1 MIQISS
7 TAYVRENHLGWTDS
21 VEWTRISYH
30 HILYERKGVFWMKW
44 FTKKIDFPELDMRAR
59 KPFKLNKQI
68 HKHDSPVE
76 VPIQYIRFLSHL
88 CVLLYLV

>member
-1 MIQISS
+1 
-7 TAYVRENHLGWTDS
+7 
-21 VEWTRISYH
+21 
-30 HILYERKGVFWMKW
+30 MKW
-44 FTKKIDFPELDMRAR
+44 FTKNIDFPELDMRAR